1 MKSALR
7 KKKYSLC
14 QRKKRKES
22 GCYYID
28 KNHIAPERMSPSEN
42 ESVSQEHERK
52 ENKNYQYAFS
62 SDWKTKRLRK
72 MQ

>member
-14 QRKKRKES
+14 QRQKGKAS
-22 GCYYID
+22 GCYDID
-28 KNHIAPERMSPSEN
+28 KNHISPERMSPSEN

-52 ENKNYQYAFS
+52 ENMHSQYAFS
-62 SDWKTKRLRK
+62 SDWETKCLRK
-72 MQ
+72 TQ